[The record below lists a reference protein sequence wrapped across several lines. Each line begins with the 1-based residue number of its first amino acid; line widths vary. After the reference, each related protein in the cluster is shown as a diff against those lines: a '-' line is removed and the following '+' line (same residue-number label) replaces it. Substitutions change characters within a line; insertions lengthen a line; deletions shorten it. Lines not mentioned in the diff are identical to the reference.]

1 MKKHN
6 QHKSSL
12 PFNPRF
18 SLAPGRNKL
27 SNWWDTCL
35 NEIVRTVRI
44 EDKSKFV
51 MKGDPRPRS
60 IFETAEGE
68 LRFNLCGKE
77 GNQGDYQYAGMVLL
91 LFDLT
96 EYPDLGRVEKVVEK
110 APHTLL
116 AYSRDDRESIGDSSH
131 MAYLQSFG

>member
-1 MKKHN
+1 M
-6 QHKSSL
+6 
-12 PFNPRF
+12 
-18 SLAPGRNKL
+18 
-27 SNWWDTCL
+27 

-110 APHTLL
+110 DPHTLL
-116 AYSRDDRESIGDSSH
+116 AYSRDDRERYYVFFRVESGLDEHIKMTRSAK
-131 MAYLQSFG
+131 AYFTETYGMSPSLIITRVRNLGH